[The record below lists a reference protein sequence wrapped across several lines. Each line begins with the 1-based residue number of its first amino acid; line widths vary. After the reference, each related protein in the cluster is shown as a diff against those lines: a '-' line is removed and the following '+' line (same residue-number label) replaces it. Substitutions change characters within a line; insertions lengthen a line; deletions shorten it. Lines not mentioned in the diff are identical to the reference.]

1 MIKVDQEFKSLI
13 PPLNK
18 EEYKQ
23 LEENCVKEG
32 IREPLI
38 VWRTPSGDDILI
50 DGHNRFDIA
59 AKHSLKCE
67 FRQMKFEN
75 RNEAMFWMIRNQL
88 GRRNISAYD
97 RTLLALKLKPE
108 IEKKAKEKQAT
119 HTKQGYQ
126 KSDKAVNTNKELA
139 TIASVSHDTI
149 HKVQMIE
156 KKAPEAVKEAARKGD
171 MSINEAYKRTVDNVV
186 KPRDVVKEAKERH
199 EQFKEAKQE
208 NVISFED
215 AKQDEDDK
223 SLLSIDL
230 YQEICKAVHGFD
242 KLAIMRNEDQIE
254 ELFKSM
260 EKGAY
265 SDLMNRLTRCHRT
278 ILWLQRMVEEGRI
291 NG

>member
-1 MIKVDQEFKSLI
+1 MIKVDSEFKGLI

-38 VWRTPSGDDILI
+38 VWRTPSGDDILV
-50 DGHNRFDIA
+50 DGHNRFEIA

-75 RNEAMFWMIRNQL
+75 RNEAMFWMIKNQL

-108 IEKKAKEKQAT
+108 IEKKAKENQRLGGK
-119 HTKQGYQ
+119 GSQ
-126 KSDKAVNTNKELA
+126 KSANHKTDTREELA

-171 MSINEAYKRTVDNVV
+171 ISINEAYKRTVDKIV

-208 NVISFED
+208 EVISFED

-223 SLLSIDL
+223 SILSIDL

-242 KLAIMRNEDQIE
+242 KLSIMRDEDQIE

-260 EKGAY
+260 EKYAY

-278 ILWLQRMVEEGRI
+278 ILWLQRMVEEGRT